1 MNKEYTDLKNK
12 WNSLVTFD
20 YWAGSKVKLHPIT
33 AKRLVN
39 ERIKCTIGAMYF
51 ETPTTRLGYVITFIK
66 CIKEFIIR
74 EARR

>member
-12 WNSLVTFD
+12 
-20 YWAGSKVKLHPIT
+20 YIYPIT

-39 ERIKCTIGAMYF
+39 DKIKHTIGAMYF
-51 ETPTTRLGYVITFIK
+51 ETPTTRLDYVVTFIR

-74 EARR
+74 EINK